1 MATVIATMESIDDD
15 TPVQAVTPVITTM
28 EAMPWHTPII
38 VTMESIDD
46 VALFQAVAPIMPPDV
61 APVQAVVSVITT
73 MEAMPPVMAL
83 GGRLKQ
89 QQLLRRRLDGH
100 GCRGREIQ

>member
-1 MATVIATMESIDDD
+1 MTTRLSRRDDD
-15 TPVQAVTPVITTM
+15 APVQAV
-28 EAMPWHTPII
+28 EAMTP
-38 VTMESIDD
+38 D
-46 VALFQAVAPIMPPDV
+46 APFQAVTPIMPPDI
-61 APVQAVVSVITT
+61 APVQAVAPVITT

>member
-1 MATVIATMESIDDD
+1 MA
-15 TPVQAVTPVITTM
+15 PVITTM
-28 EAMPWHTPII
+28 EAMPPDDTTTTRQSRRWHTPII
-38 VTMESIDD
+38 ATME
-46 VALFQAVAPIMPPDV
+46 AMPPGN
-61 APVQAVVSVITT
+61 APVQAVVPVIAT

-89 QQLLRRRLDGH
+89 QQLLRRRSDGH